1 MPHRMLTLL
10 ALLALLSTGAAQQFG
25 RLLPSDS
32 FLALGMQ
39 DIANHEAKVRVFLD
53 ELERQGVLSALSALF
68 PNDGL
73 ESSLELEGELPP
85 ELEGVGLLD
94 LLGQEAW
101 VAVSA
106 SSFSPLPSVT
116 LLTRTA
122 PKATAAIGRLI
133 AGAASEQ
140 QVQALAE
147 GDVTF
152 YQAQLD
158 TEDFPNL
165 VAYAQ
170 VNDVL
175 TLSTNPDTLRGVLRR
190 LAGSGEPNLA
200 SSEGYASTFGRLGS
214 GNFYL
219 YLDYAAIAAL
229 VTPLGQGLG
238 LDKLVSRLGTALDT
252 AGTAASV
259 VRITATGFSSEGA
272 QALNSSSNDPDLLSL
287 LSNPNPVSREALAFA
302 PATALSFAAI
312 RTDLTGWWDYL
323 NDLTSSTL
331 DLEGD
336 LLNSLIELLG
346 IDLRSTF
353 FDWAG
358 SQVATIST
366 GAAAVVEPGVA
377 VNNLLGETVYLI
389 ETTDPAAAQAGLDQ
403 LLAAVGEGVAAFS
416 DPSGGAGN
424 LSISTRDMAGVK
436 VTRIAVIPGMT
447 LSYAVADNFAL
458 IATSANSIDAVLSAF
473 ASGVSLRPT
482 LAPLLDEV
490 PSDARSFTLAD
501 TRATL
506 ENAALQLTSQL
517 QLTAGLGG
525 ASNLDFDAV
534 MEASQALERYLLFVA
549 SRLGGSLSYSQVK
562 DDIIFT
568 FNRTEIS
575 W

>member
-1 MPHRMLTLL
+1 MLRKMLTLL
-10 ALLALLSTGAAQQFG
+10 ALLALLSTGATQQFA

-39 DIANHEAKVRVFLD
+39 DIASHEAKARVFL
-53 ELERQGVLSALSALF
+53 EEFERQGVLSALSALF
-68 PNDGL
+68 PNV

-122 PKATAAIGRLI
+122 PKATAAIGLLI

-140 QVQALAE
+140 QVQALTE

-170 VNDVL
+170 ANDVL

-190 LAGSGEPNLA
+190 LAGSEEPNLA
-200 SSEGYASTFGRLGS
+200 SNEGYASTFGRLGS

-238 LDKLVSRLGTALDT
+238 LDKLVSRLGTALST
-252 AGTAASV
+252 AGTDASV
-259 VRITATGFSSEGA
+259 VRITATGFSSEGT
-272 QALNSSSNDPDLLSL
+272 QALNSSSNDPDLFSL

-302 PATALSFAAI
+302 PTTALSFAAI

-331 DLEGD
+331 DLGGD
-336 LLNSLIELLG
+336 LDSQIELLG

-358 SQVATIST
+358 SQVAIIST

-389 ETTDPAAAQAGLDQ
+389 ETTDPAAAQTGLDR

-424 LSISTRDMAGVK
+424 LSISTRDMARVE
-436 VTRIAVIPGMT
+436 VTRIAVTPGMT

-458 IATSANSIDAVLSAF
+458 IATSDDSIDAVLSAF
-473 ASGVSLRPT
+473 ASGTSLQPT
-482 LAPLLDEV
+482 LAPLLAEV

-549 SRLGGSLSYSQVK
+549 SQLGGSVSYSQVK
-562 DDIIFT
+562 NDIIFT
-568 FNRTEIS
+568 FNRTEVS

>member
-1 MPHRMLTLL
+1 MLRKMLTLL
-10 ALLALLSTGAAQQFG
+10 ALLALLSTGATQQFA

-39 DIANHEAKVRVFLD
+39 DIASHEAKARVFL
-53 ELERQGVLSALSALF
+53 EEFERQGVLSALSALF
-68 PNDGL
+68 PNV

-122 PKATAAIGRLI
+122 PKATAAIGLLI
-133 AGAASEQ
+133 ADAASEQ
-140 QVQALAE
+140 QVQALTE

-170 VNDVL
+170 ANDVL

-190 LAGSGEPNLA
+190 LAGSEEPNLA
-200 SSEGYASTFGRLGS
+200 SNEGYASTFGRLGS

-238 LDKLVSRLGTALDT
+238 LDKLVSRLGTALST

-259 VRITATGFSSEGA
+259 VRITATGFSGEGT
-272 QALNSSSNDPDLLSL
+272 QALNSSSNDPDLFSL

-302 PATALSFAAI
+302 PTKALSFAAI

-331 DLEGD
+331 DLGGD
-336 LLNSLIELLG
+336 LDSQIELLG

-358 SQVATIST
+358 SQVAIIST

-377 VNNLLGETVYLI
+377 VNNLLGKTVYLI
-389 ETTDPAAAQAGLDQ
+389 ETTDPAAAQTGLDR

-424 LSISTRDMAGVK
+424 LSISTRDMAGVE
-436 VTRIAVIPGMT
+436 VTRIAVTPGMT

-458 IATSANSIDAVLSAF
+458 IATSDDSIDAVLSAF
-473 ASGVSLRPT
+473 ASGTSLQPT
-482 LAPLLDEV
+482 LAPLLAEV

-549 SRLGGSLSYSQVK
+549 SQLGGSVSYSQVK
-562 DDIIFT
+562 NDVIFT
-568 FNRTEIS
+568 FNRTEVS

>member
-10 ALLALLSTGAAQQFG
+10 ALLALLSTGVTQQLG

-39 DIANHEAKVRVFLD
+39 DLASHEVKVRVFLD

-85 ELEGVGLLD
+85 ELEGVGPLD

-106 SSFSPLPSVT
+106 SFFSPLPSVT

-122 PKATAAIGRLI
+122 PKATAAIGQLI
-133 AGAASEQ
+133 AGTASEQ
-140 QVQALAE
+140 QVQALTE

-158 TEDFPNL
+158 TADFPNL

-190 LAGSGEPNLA
+190 LAGSGEPNFV
-200 SSEGYASTFGRLGS
+200 SNEGYASTFGRLGS

-272 QALNSSSNDPDLLSL
+272 QALNSSSNDPDLFSL

-312 RTDLTGWWDYL
+312 RTDLTSWWDYL

-331 DLEGD
+331 DLGGD
-336 LLNSLIELLG
+336 LDSLIELLG

-424 LSISTRDMAGVK
+424 LSISTRDMAGVE
-436 VTRIAVIPGMT
+436 VTRIAVTPGMT

-458 IATSANSIDAVLSAF
+458 IATSDDSIDAVLSAF
-473 ASGVSLRPT
+473 ASGASLQPT

-549 SRLGGSLSYSQVK
+549 SKLGGSVSYSQVK
-562 DDIIFT
+562 DDVIFT
-568 FNRTEIS
+568 FNRTEVS

>member
-10 ALLALLSTGAAQQFG
+10 ALLALLSTGATQQLG

-39 DIANHEAKVRVFLD
+39 DIASHEAKVQVFLD

-68 PNDGL
+68 PNV

-122 PKATAAIGRLI
+122 PKATVAIGRLI

-140 QVQALAE
+140 QVQALTE

-165 VAYAQ
+165 VAYVQ

-200 SSEGYASTFGRLGS
+200 SSEGYTSTFGRLGS

-238 LDKLVSRLGTALDT
+238 LDKLVSHLGTALAT
-252 AGTAASV
+252 AGTAATV
-259 VRITATGFSSEGA
+259 VRITATGLSSEGA
-272 QALNSSSNDPDLLSL
+272 QALNSSSNDLDLFSL

-331 DLEGD
+331 DLGGD
-336 LLNSLIELLG
+336 LDSLIELLG

-416 DPSGGAGN
+416 DSFGGAGN
-424 LSISTRDMAGVK
+424 LAISTRDMAGVK
-436 VTRIAVIPGMT
+436 VTRISVIPGMT

-458 IATSANSIDAVLSAF
+458 IATSADSIDAVLSAF
-473 ASGVSLRPT
+473 ASGAPRPT

-562 DDIIFT
+562 DEVIFT
-568 FNRTEIS
+568 FNRTEVS

>member
-10 ALLALLSTGAAQQFG
+10 ALLALLSTGATQQFG

-39 DIANHEAKVRVFLD
+39 DIASHEAKARVFL
-53 ELERQGVLSALSALF
+53 EEFERQGVLSALSALF
-68 PNDGL
+68 SNDGL

-85 ELEGVGLLD
+85 ELEGVELLD

-106 SSFSPLPSVT
+106 SSFSPLPSIT

-122 PKATAAIGRLI
+122 PKATSAIGRLI
-133 AGAASEQ
+133 AGTASEQ
-140 QVQALAE
+140 QVQALTE
-147 GDVTF
+147 GDATF

-170 VNDVL
+170 VDDVL

-190 LAGSGEPNLA
+190 LAGSREPNLA
-200 SSEGYASTFGRLGS
+200 SNEGYASTFGKLGS

-229 VTPLGQGLG
+229 VTPLGQGFG

-252 AGTAASV
+252 AGTAAWV
-259 VRITATGFSSEGA
+259 GRITATGFSSEGA
-272 QALNSSSNDPDLLSL
+272 QALNSSSNDPDLFSL
-287 LSNPNPVSREALAFA
+287 LSNPIPVSREALAFA
-302 PATALSFAAI
+302 PATALSLATF

-331 DLEGD
+331 DLGGD
-336 LLNSLIELLG
+336 LDIQIELLG

-358 SQVATIST
+358 SQVAVIST

-389 ETTDPAAAQAGLDQ
+389 GTTDPAAAQAGLDQ
-403 LLAAVGEGVAAFS
+403 LLAAVGAGVAAFS
-416 DPSGGAGN
+416 DPFGGAGN

-436 VTRIAVIPGMT
+436 VTRIAVTSGMT

-458 IATSANSIDAVLSAF
+458 IATSDDSIDAVLSAF
-473 ASGVSLRPT
+473 ASGASLRPT
-482 LAPLLDEV
+482 LAPLLDEI

-506 ENAALQLTSQL
+506 ENAAFQLTSQL

-562 DDIIFT
+562 DDVIFT
-568 FNRTEIS
+568 FNRTEVS